1 MGLLDSLVRRGK
13 HSDLYWSAVV
23 IPWQTVQGFS
33 GATAVGSIAFVGW
46 ALITNAFADNL
57 FPVIDLYSSTPTW
70 AIVVAV
76 PIIALTYL
84 LGLLFIGA
92 GEILLLRLKVLTSAD
107 LDDDGLHRNDLPA
120 VLTARFQVLRQEA
133 EVLAGSALAI
143 GMLAIGTTLHAWR
156 IDGWRRFLFSVTLC
170 AIVLAIGSAALAVRR
185 HRAAAQLLRRFDS
198 SPQVQAVYVA
208 PNDN

>member
-1 MGLLDSLVRRGK
+1 M
-13 HSDLYWSAVV
+13 

-33 GATAVGSIAFVGW
+33 GATAVGSIAFVDW

-70 AIVVAV
+70 AIVVAI

-92 GEILLLRLKVLTSAD
+92 GEILLLRMKLLTSAD
-107 LDDDGLHRNDLPA
+107 LDDEGMHRSDLPA
-120 VLTARFQVLRQEA
+120 LVTARYHVLRQEA

-143 GMLAIGTTLHAWR
+143 GLLAVGTTLHSWR
-156 IDGWRRFLFSVTLC
+156 IDGWRRFLISVTLC
-170 AIVLAIGSAALAVRR
+170 AIVLAIGSAALAIRR
-185 HRAAAQLLRRFDS
+185 HKAAAQLLRRCDS
-198 SPQVQAVYVA
+198 SPQIQAVHVA
-208 PNDN
+208 PNDA